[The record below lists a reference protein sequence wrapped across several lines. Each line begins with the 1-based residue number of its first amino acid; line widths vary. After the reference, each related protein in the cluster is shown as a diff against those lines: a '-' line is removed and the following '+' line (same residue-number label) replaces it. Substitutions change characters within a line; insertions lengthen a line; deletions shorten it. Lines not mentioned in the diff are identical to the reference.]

1 MLKTVTVTRNY
12 CVAVFFMPFSL
23 PLLSETKR
31 EKGPSVSEV
40 VFFKMMYKMKDLMK
54 RTLDG
59 EQRMTSLEI
68 AEVTGKQH
76 KDVMKAIRNM
86 EPAWKKICGR
96 NFALTSREVV
106 QPNGGTRNVPCYS
119 LTKTECLYVATKF
132 NDEARAK
139 LVLRWK
145 QLEEERLKREMK
157 PMTDLEI
164 MCRAT
169 LILKK
174 KVEQKENLIADLQP
188 KADYCDEVLDS
199 TDCLTMTQVAKGL
212 GMSDYRVASLAQK
225 HLRGRLAETLIFL
238 SNSFGTDSDG
248 WIHGKTTRSDI
259 ANLANMTTSNAIRTI
274 AAFRKEGIIETE
286 GKKIRIVKP
295 ERLQFISGKE

>member
-86 EPAWKKICGR
+86 EPAWEKVHGR
-96 NFALTSREVV
+96 KFALMQRTIKTN
-106 QPNGGTRNVPCYS
+106 NGGTRIVPYYS
-119 LTKTECLYVATKF
+119 LTKTECLYVATRF

-212 GMSDYRVASLAQK
+212 GMTVHELTQRLLKERVIYEQSGQYMLYAPYARRRYARNRTHFHRDLFGNP
-225 HLRGRLAETLIFL
+225 HTHTYLVWTERGREF
-238 SNSFGTDSDG
+238 
-248 WIHGKTTRSDI
+248 IHS
-259 ANLANMTTSNAIRTI
+259 LFS
-274 AAFRKEGIIETE
+274 
-286 GKKIRIVKP
+286 
-295 ERLQFISGKE
+295 S

>member
-212 GMSDYRVASLAQK
+212 GMTVHELTQRLLKERVIYEQSGQYMLYAPYARRQYARTRTHSWRDLFGDVHTRTYLVWTEK
-225 HLRGRLAETLIFL
+225 GKRFVHGIFSPL
-238 SNSFGTDSDG
+238 TP
-248 WIHGKTTRSDI
+248 
-259 ANLANMTTSNAIRTI
+259 
-274 AAFRKEGIIETE
+274 
-286 GKKIRIVKP
+286 KK
-295 ERLQFISGKE
+295 

>member
-1 MLKTVTVTRNY
+1 
-12 CVAVFFMPFSL
+12 
-23 PLLSETKR
+23 
-31 EKGPSVSEV
+31 
-40 VFFKMMYKMKDLMK
+40 MKDVFLN
-54 RTLDG
+54 RDDG

-68 AEVTGKQH
+68 AEVTGKLH

-106 QPNGGTRNVPCYS
+106 QPNGGTREVPCYS

-145 QLEEERLKREMK
+145 QLEEERLKREMQ

-174 KVEQKENLIADLQP
+174 EIEEKEQLIADLQP
-188 KADYCDEVLDS
+188 KADYVDEVLDS
-199 TDCLTMTQVAKGL
+199 IDCLTMTQVAKGL
-212 GMSDYRVASLAQK
+212 GLTVHDLTTLLLQHGVIYKQSGQFMLYAPYARRGLAASRTYAYRDLFNDMHSRSYLVWTE
-225 HLRGRLAETLIFL
+225 RGRRF
-238 SNSFGTDSDG
+238 
-248 WIHGKTTRSDI
+248 IHDFING
-259 ANLANMTTSNAIRTI
+259 L
-274 AAFRKEGIIETE
+274 
-286 GKKIRIVKP
+286 KK
-295 ERLQFISGKE
+295 